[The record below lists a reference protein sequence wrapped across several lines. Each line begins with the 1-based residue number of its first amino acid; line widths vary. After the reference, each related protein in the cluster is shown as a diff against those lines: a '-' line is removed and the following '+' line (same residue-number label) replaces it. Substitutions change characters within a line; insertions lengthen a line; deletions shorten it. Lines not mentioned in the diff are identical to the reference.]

1 MGPVGQP
8 DRGTRRTKPRVL
20 DTPPG
25 RAHHRAMS
33 GASGV
38 GRVFIEDVR
47 RNGAFLRVTWHD
59 DARTFVVS
67 NWEGDVCVGAS
78 RVDVQ
83 GAAKLVGLLTGGIA
97 AAATAPPAAPSP
109 PAPTT
114 LRELLQT
121 WWHGRSWRA
130 PLLPFGSRDHP
141 AEARRRSA

>member
-1 MGPVGQP
+1 
-8 DRGTRRTKPRVL
+8 
-20 DTPPG
+20 
-25 RAHHRAMS
+25 MS

-97 AAATAPPAAPSP
+97 AAATAPLPAAP
-109 PAPTT
+109 PAPTS
-114 LRELLQT
+114 LRALLEH
-121 WWHGRSWRA
+121 WWRGRSWRA
-130 PLLPFGSRDHP
+130 PVLTLRSRDHVP
-141 AEARRRSA
+141 EANRRGA